1 MHDNDYTVAFWLH
14 YISSYSF
21 SFSCFFFF
29 RAITEMRSYNTH
41 TQKKKKKAISSQR
54 EGKWKEES
62 ENKFRWFIRLDWN
75 TDSHKTGGMSVI
87 ETFCFIPYEFFLLP
101 FDLSSRLYLTN
112 DPNAKNK
119 KRKKRNWPILRFH
132 MNENPR
138 VAHKLLA
145 LDLIFSA
152 TIVFDIPKRKAEEE
166 SQEMLYEPIQPI
178 ICRRVSLWLLYRPC
192 QYNIIHRWTARQ
204 KGKGRPYVNEWHFKC

>member
-1 MHDNDYTVAFWLH
+1 
-14 YISSYSF
+14 
-21 SFSCFFFF
+21 
-29 RAITEMRSYNTH
+29 
-41 TQKKKKKAISSQR
+41 
-54 EGKWKEES
+54 
-62 ENKFRWFIRLDWN
+62 
-75 TDSHKTGGMSVI
+75 MSVI
-87 ETFCFIPYEFFLLP
+87 ETFCFIPYEF
-101 FDLSSRLYLTN
+101 SSSFRLVITT
-112 DPNAKNK
+112 PSNK
-119 KRKKRNWPILRFH
+119 RSERQKKKKKKKKEIGQFSAFTWTK
-132 MNENPR
+132 NPR

-204 KGKGRPYVNEWHFKC
+204 KGKGRPYVKEWHFKCWRVEDAACAIAAAAI

>member
-1 MHDNDYTVAFWLH
+1 MEYRQPQNGWDERNRNFLFYSLRVF
-14 YISSYSF
+14 SSSF
-21 SFSCFFFF
+21 
-29 RAITEMRSYNTH
+29 RLVITTLSNKRSERQK
-41 TQKKKKKAISSQR
+41 QKK
-54 EGKWKEES
+54 
-62 ENKFRWFIRLDWN
+62 
-75 TDSHKTGGMSVI
+75 
-87 ETFCFIPYEFFLLP
+87 
-101 FDLSSRLYLTN
+101 
-112 DPNAKNK
+112 
-119 KRKKRNWPILRFH
+119 KKRNWPILRFH